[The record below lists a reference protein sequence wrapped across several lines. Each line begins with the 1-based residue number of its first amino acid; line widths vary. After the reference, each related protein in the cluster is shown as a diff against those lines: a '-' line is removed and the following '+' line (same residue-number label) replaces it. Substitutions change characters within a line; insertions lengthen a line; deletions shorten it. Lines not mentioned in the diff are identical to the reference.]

1 MGKGKKSDLIG
12 KIIVI
17 ALIAVFVAVGI
28 FTMVGKGAGK
38 GMPPMAGMGGM
49 PPMAGGGVS
58 RGGSQGT
65 AQIAAVTVSVKTME
79 KETIQKTVLLNGDV
93 ASKTQTSIYPDTS
106 GKVSRLLRKVGDSVR
121 KGEVI
126 AYVDPSRP
134 GSAYAAS
141 PVTSTVSG
149 TVIQLPF
156 NVGDTVSTGNA
167 LAVIGSLDELEIR
180 VRVSEKYSAYLKQG
194 LPAYVSLV
202 SAPEEVLLA
211 TVTSISPVV
220 NSSNRTQDVV
230 LSLEQHHKAIRPGM
244 FAQVRLVV
252 QEEKDTFVVPQE
264 ALRSFNEE
272 PAVFVVNA
280 DNTAL
285 RKIVQTGL
293 ANDNDIQITAGLEAG
308 DQVITAGSV
317 AEGLPVRIAGR

>member
-1 MGKGKKSDLIG
+1 MSKGKKSDFIG

-17 ALIAVFVAVGI
+17 ALIAVFVGVGI
-28 FTMVGKGAGK
+28 FTMVGKGSGR
-38 GMPPMAGMGGM
+38 GMPPMGGM
-49 PPMAGGGVS
+49 RPMAGGGVP
-58 RGGSQGT
+58 RGAT
-65 AQIAAVTVSVKTME
+65 QIAAVTVSVKTIE

-106 GKVSRLLRKVGDSVR
+106 GKVSRLLKQVGDSVR

-134 GSAYAAS
+134 GSAYAVS
-141 PVTSTVSG
+141 PVTATVSG

-156 NVGDTVSTGNA
+156 NVGDTVNTGNA
-167 LAVIGSLDELEIR
+167 LAVIGSLEELEIK
-180 VRVSEKYSAYLKQG
+180 VKVSEKYSAYLQQG

-211 TVTSISPVV
+211 KITSISPVV
-220 NSSNRTQDVV
+220 NTSNRTQDVV
-230 LSLEQHHKAIRPGM
+230 LSLEQKHKAIRPGM

-252 QEEKDTFVVPQE
+252 QEEKETFVVPQE
-264 ALRSFNEE
+264 ALRSFNDE
-272 PAVFVVNA
+272 PAVFVVTA

-285 RKIVQTGL
+285 RKIVKTGL
-293 ANDNDIQITAGLEAG
+293 ANDNDIQITAGLEVG

-317 AEGLPVRIAGR
+317 TEGLPVRIAGR

>member
-1 MGKGKKSDLIG
+1 MSTGKKSDFIG

-17 ALIAVFVAVGI
+17 ALIALFVVVGI
-28 FTMVGKGAGK
+28 FTMVGKGSGK
-38 GMPPMAGMGGM
+38 GMPPMGGM
-49 PPMAGGGVS
+49 PPMAGGGMS
-58 RGGSQGT
+58 RGGSQRA
-65 AQIAAVTVSVKTME
+65 AQIAAVTVSVKTIE
-79 KETIQKTVLLNGDV
+79 KETIQKTVFLNGDV

-106 GKVSRLLRKVGDSVR
+106 GKVSRLLKQVGDSVR

-134 GSAYAAS
+134 GSAYAVS
-141 PVTSTVSG
+141 PVTATVSG

-156 NVGDTVSTGNA
+156 NVGDTVNTGNA
-167 LAVIGSLDELEIR
+167 LAVIGSLEELEIK
-180 VRVSEKYSAYLKQG
+180 VKVSEKYSAYLQQG

-211 TVTSISPVV
+211 KITSISPVV
-220 NSSNRTQDVV
+220 NTSNRTQDVV
-230 LSLEQHHKAIRPGM
+230 LSLEQNHKAIRPGM

-252 QEEKDTFVVPQE
+252 QEEKETFVVPQE
-264 ALRSFNEE
+264 ALRSFNDE
-272 PAVFVVNA
+272 PAVFVVTA

-285 RKIVQTGL
+285 RKIVKTGL
-293 ANDNDIQITAGLEAG
+293 ANDNDIQIIAGLEVG

-317 AEGLPVRIAGR
+317 TEGLPVRIAGR

>member
-1 MGKGKKSDLIG
+1 MSKGKKSDLIG

-317 AEGLPVRIAGR
+317 TEGLPVRIAGR

>member
-1 MGKGKKSDLIG
+1 MSTGKKSDFIG

-17 ALIAVFVAVGI
+17 ALIALFVVVGI
-28 FTMVGKGAGK
+28 FTMVGKGSGK
-38 GMPPMAGMGGM
+38 GMPPMGGM
-49 PPMAGGGVS
+49 PPMAGGGLS
-58 RGGSQGT
+58 RGGSQRA
-65 AQIAAVTVSVKTME
+65 AQIAAVTVSVKTIE
-79 KETIQKTVLLNGDV
+79 KETIQKTVFLNGDV

-106 GKVSRLLRKVGDSVR
+106 GKVSRLLKQVGDSVR

-134 GSAYAAS
+134 GSAYAVS
-141 PVTSTVSG
+141 PVTATVSG

-156 NVGDTVSTGNA
+156 NVGDTVNTGNA
-167 LAVIGSLDELEIR
+167 LAVIGSLEELEIK
-180 VRVSEKYSAYLKQG
+180 VKVSEKYSAYLQQG

-211 TVTSISPVV
+211 KITSISPVV
-220 NSSNRTQDVV
+220 NTSNRTQDVV
-230 LSLEQHHKAIRPGM
+230 LSLEQNHKAIRPGM

-252 QEEKDTFVVPQE
+252 QEEKETFVVPQE
-264 ALRSFNEE
+264 ALRSFNDE
-272 PAVFVVNA
+272 PAVFVVTA

-285 RKIVQTGL
+285 RKIVKTGL
-293 ANDNDIQITAGLEAG
+293 ANDNDIQIIAGLEVG

-317 AEGLPVRIAGR
+317 TEGLPVRIAGR

>member
-1 MGKGKKSDLIG
+1 MSEGKKSDFIG

-17 ALIAVFVAVGI
+17 ALIALFVVVGI
-28 FTMVGKGAGK
+28 FTMVGKGSGK
-38 GMPPMAGMGGM
+38 GMPPMRGM
-49 PPMAGGGVS
+49 PPMAGGGMS

-65 AQIAAVTVSVKTME
+65 AQIAAVTVSVKTIE

-106 GKVSRLLRKVGDSVR
+106 GKVSRLLKQVGDSVR

-134 GSAYAAS
+134 GSAYAVS
-141 PVTSTVSG
+141 PVTATVSG

-156 NVGDTVSTGNA
+156 NVGDTVNTGNA
-167 LAVIGSLDELEIR
+167 LAVIGSLEELEIK
-180 VRVSEKYSAYLKQG
+180 VKVSEKYSAYLQQG

-211 TVTSISPVV
+211 KITSISPVV
-220 NSSNRTQDVV
+220 NTSNRTQDVV
-230 LSLEQHHKAIRPGM
+230 LSLEQNHKAIRPGM

-252 QEEKDTFVVPQE
+252 QEEKETFVVPQE
-264 ALRSFNEE
+264 ALRSFNDE
-272 PAVFVVNA
+272 PAVFVVTA

-285 RKIVQTGL
+285 RKIVKTGL
-293 ANDNDIQITAGLEAG
+293 ANDNDIQITAGLEVG

-317 AEGLPVRIAGR
+317 TEGLPVRIAGR

>member
-1 MGKGKKSDLIG
+1 MSKGKKSDFIG

-17 ALIAVFVAVGI
+17 ALIAVFVVVGI
-28 FTMVGKGAGK
+28 FTMVGKGSGR
-38 GMPPMAGMGGM
+38 GMSPMGGM
-49 PPMAGGGVS
+49 RPMAGGGVP
-58 RGGSQGT
+58 RGAT
-65 AQIAAVTVSVKTME
+65 QIAAVTVSVKTIE

-106 GKVSRLLRKVGDSVR
+106 GKVSRLLKQVGDSVR

-134 GSAYAAS
+134 GSAYAVS
-141 PVTSTVSG
+141 PVTATVSG

-156 NVGDTVSTGNA
+156 NVGDTVNTGNA
-167 LAVIGSLDELEIR
+167 LAVIGSLEELEIK
-180 VRVSEKYSAYLKQG
+180 VKVSEKYSAYLQQG

-211 TVTSISPVV
+211 KITSISPVV
-220 NSSNRTQDVV
+220 NTSNRTQDVV
-230 LSLEQHHKAIRPGM
+230 LSLEQNHKAIRPGM

-252 QEEKDTFVVPQE
+252 QEEKETFVVPQE
-264 ALRSFNEE
+264 ALRSFNDA
-272 PAVFVVNA
+272 PAVFVVTA

-293 ANDNDIQITAGLEAG
+293 SNDNDIQIIAGLEVG

-317 AEGLPVRIAGR
+317 TEGLPVRIAGR

>member
-1 MGKGKKSDLIG
+1 MSKGKKSDLIG

-28 FTMVGKGAGK
+28 FSMVGKRPGAMG
-38 GMPPMAGMGGM
+38 PMGGMGGM
-49 PPMAGGGVS
+49 PPMAGGGMP
-58 RGGSQGT
+58 RGGASA
-65 AQIAAVTVSVKTME
+65 AQTAAVTVSAKIME

-106 GKVSRLLRKVGDSVR
+106 GKVSRLLKQVGDSVK

-134 GSAYAAS
+134 GSAYAVS
-141 PVTSTVSG
+141 PVTATVSG
-149 TVIQLPF
+149 TIIQLPF
-156 NVGDTVSTGNA
+156 NVGDTVNTGNA
-167 LAVIGSLDELEIR
+167 LAVIGSLEDLEIK
-180 VRVSEKYSAYLKQG
+180 VKVSEKYSAYLKPG

-202 SAPEEVLLA
+202 SAPDEVLLA
-211 TVTSISPVV
+211 KITSISPVV
-220 NSSNRTQDVV
+220 NTSNRTQDVV
-230 LSLEQHHKAIRPGM
+230 LSLEQHHKTIRPGM

-252 QEEKDTFVVPQE
+252 QEEKDTFVVPQG
-264 ALRSFNEE
+264 AIRSFNDE
-272 PAVFVVNA
+272 PAVFVITA

-285 RKIVQTGL
+285 RKIVKTGL
-293 ANDNDIQITAGLEAG
+293 ANDNDIQIIAGLEVG

-317 AEGLPVRIAGR
+317 TEGLPVRVAGR

>member
-1 MGKGKKSDLIG
+1 MSKGKKSDLIG

-28 FTMVGKGAGK
+28 FTMVGKGAAK

-58 RGGSQGT
+58 RGGPQGT

-134 GSAYAAS
+134 GFAYAAS

-180 VRVSEKYSAYLKQG
+180 VRVSEKYSVYLKQG

>member
-1 MGKGKKSDLIG
+1 MSKGKKSDFIG

-17 ALIAVFVAVGI
+17 ALIALFVVVGI
-28 FTMVGKGAGK
+28 FTMVGKGSGK
-38 GMPPMAGMGGM
+38 GMPPMGGM
-49 PPMAGGGVS
+49 PPMAGGGMS
-58 RGGSQGT
+58 RGGSQGA
-65 AQIAAVTVSVKTME
+65 AQIAAVTVSVKTIE

-106 GKVSRLLRKVGDSVR
+106 GKVSRLLKQVGDSVK

-134 GSAYAAS
+134 GSAYAVS
-141 PVTSTVSG
+141 PVTATVSG

-156 NVGDTVSTGNA
+156 NVGDTVNTGNA
-167 LAVIGSLDELEIR
+167 LAVIGSLEELEIK
-180 VRVSEKYSAYLKQG
+180 VKVSEKYSAYLQQG

-211 TVTSISPVV
+211 KITSISPVV
-220 NSSNRTQDVV
+220 NTSNRTQDVV
-230 LSLEQHHKAIRPGM
+230 LSLEQKHKAIRPGM

-252 QEEKDTFVVPQE
+252 QEEKETFVVPQE
-264 ALRSFNEE
+264 ALRSFNDE
-272 PAVFVVNA
+272 PAVFVVTA

-285 RKIVQTGL
+285 RKIVKTGL
-293 ANDNDIQITAGLEAG
+293 ANDNDIQITAGLEVG

-317 AEGLPVRIAGR
+317 TEGLPVRIAGR

>member
-1 MGKGKKSDLIG
+1 MSKGKKSDFIG

-17 ALIAVFVAVGI
+17 ALIAVFVVVGI
-28 FTMVGKGAGK
+28 FTMVGKGSGR
-38 GMPPMAGMGGM
+38 GMPPMGGM
-49 PPMAGGGVS
+49 RPMAGGGVP
-58 RGGSQGT
+58 RGAT
-65 AQIAAVTVSVKTME
+65 QIAAVTVSVKTIE

-106 GKVSRLLRKVGDSVR
+106 GKVSRLLKQVGDSVR

-134 GSAYAAS
+134 GSAYAVS
-141 PVTSTVSG
+141 PVTATVSG

-156 NVGDTVSTGNA
+156 NVGDTVNTGNA
-167 LAVIGSLDELEIR
+167 LAVIGSLEELEIK
-180 VRVSEKYSAYLKQG
+180 VKVSEKYSAYLQQG

-211 TVTSISPVV
+211 KITSISPVV
-220 NSSNRTQDVV
+220 NTSNRTQDVV
-230 LSLEQHHKAIRPGM
+230 LSLEQNHKAIRPGM

-252 QEEKDTFVVPQE
+252 QEEKETFVVPQE
-264 ALRSFNEE
+264 ALRSFNDA
-272 PAVFVVNA
+272 PAVFVVTA

-293 ANDNDIQITAGLEAG
+293 SNDNDIQIIAGLEVG

-317 AEGLPVRIAGR
+317 TEGLPVRIAGR